1 MLKGTRS
8 TTLSYSSMIDG
19 KTAVYMT
26 AQIPESGKSNYSKN
40 IQDKEL
46 YEANKTEC
54 RAQQQSSCHARH
66 FVFICYSPSTSLKA
80 STALRTHSGQGH
92 SGVPVPIP
100 FSSLQMVAPHF
111 S

>member
-8 TTLSYSSMIDG
+8 TTLSYSSMVDG
-19 KTAVYMT
+19 KTVVYMT

-54 RAQQQSSCHARH
+54 RKDMATFDEMLYQIEDGRDGGTTDE
-66 FVFICYSPSTSLKA
+66 VKE
-80 STALRTHSGQGH
+80 
-92 SGVPVPIP
+92 
-100 FSSLQMVAPHF
+100 
-111 S
+111 

>member
-26 AQIPESGKSNYSKN
+26 AQIPESGKSNCSKN
-40 IQDKEL
+40 IRDKEL

-54 RAQQQSSCHARH
+54 RKDMAAFDEMLYQIEDGGTTDE
-66 FVFICYSPSTSLKA
+66 VKE
-80 STALRTHSGQGH
+80 
-92 SGVPVPIP
+92 
-100 FSSLQMVAPHF
+100 
-111 S
+111 

>member
-8 TTLSYSSMIDG
+8 TTLSYSSMVDG

-46 YEANKTEC
+46 YEANKT
-54 RAQQQSSCHARH
+54 
-66 FVFICYSPSTSLKA
+66 
-80 STALRTHSGQGH
+80 
-92 SGVPVPIP
+92 
-100 FSSLQMVAPHF
+100 
-111 S
+111 